1 MFQQEYKLLENR
13 CRLFINRTLKDRF
26 FATIPLTA
34 RFGHTVDPVPYK
46 DRLRLDYKPIAEG
59 ADWGNAWESAWF
71 HFTASVPAEWR
82 GKELAVAL
90 NLSGEALIFD
100 DKGVPF
106 YALTGNSVF
115 NTWYYKD
122 LFFVPETMVK
132 NGQAEFWAEVAAN
145 SLFGIQLDEDPHSL
159 DLDLTGKFPGKVLE
173 MRLGLFNRE
182 AWLLRLEFEVIYAL
196 FGQMK
201 NTDYR
206 YRQLLHTMNAAIDAY
221 GDDARNAAKARA
233 VLKPQLELP
242 ATASALSV
250 AAVGHAHI
258 DVGWLWPVRESIR
271 KAARTFSSQ
280 LELIKQYPG
289 YIFGASQPQL
299 YAFVRDH
306 YPELFA
312 KIKAAVA
319 DGTWELQGGMWVEA
333 DCNIIGGEA
342 MIRQFVHGKNF
353 FMDEFGVDV
362 RNLWLPDVF
371 GYSAALPQIIRKAGC
386 EYFLT
391 QKISWSQYN
400 TFPHHTFVWRG
411 IDGSEVLTHFPPE
424 DTYNAFV
431 TPAEL
436 VPAQNKYAQAD
447 VVNEFASL
455 FGLGDGGGGPAE
467 AFLERA
473 KLVKNLEGCPKLN
486 FSKTSDFFERINPSR
501 DKFPKWDGELYLEMH
516 RGTLTTQARTKR
528 NNRKLEELLVTAE
541 FMWSCLDLSQYPAKE
556 LDAQWKILLLNQFHD
571 IIPGSS
577 IRKVYEVTEAE
588 HASAIA
594 VCTQLIERAAEA
606 MSVADPNA
614 AMLVNTLSDPY
625 RGTVKLPAAW
635 ADAEVRDQNGL
646 VIPTQYDGETLLA
659 LVDLPGSGITTLRRG
674 KAATAAA
681 VRPQTKPVLEN
692 ELIRYTFNQRGEL
705 VSAFDKCVG
714 RELIEPGQTGNLLQ
728 LFVDRPNNFDAWD
741 VDSFYKD
748 GVVTDIESATVSDIF
763 AGPVESSLKLDFII
777 GQSRID
783 QKVTLRAKSK
793 RLDFVTHVDWH
804 ETRKLLQVRF
814 AAKIN
819 ATEGNYDIQYG
830 YLRRALHENTSWDMA
845 KFEVPARRYVD
856 ISERNYGVALLNDCK
871 YGCRAEHNGLHL
883 SLLRSPLYP
892 DPTADRGD
900 QYFTYSYLPHEHDLI
915 DSTVMAES
923 AMLNRLPV
931 VIAGRAANKTAPF
944 SVESATVGLEVV
956 KRAEKSDRLVIR
968 LAERS
973 GNAAGAVLRTTL
985 AKDLLMVETN
995 LMEWTSEQEFRFAG
1009 GELHLQ
1015 LKPFE
1020 IKTLIVAK

>member
-13 CRLFINRTLKDRF
+13 CQLFLKRTAKDRF
-26 FATIPLTA
+26 FATVPLTA
-34 RFGHTVDPVPYK
+34 RFGHSVDPVPYSK
-46 DRLRLDYKPIAEG
+46 RASLSYRPIVEG
-59 ADWGNAWESAWF
+59 EDWGAAWESAWF
-71 HFTASVPAEWR
+71 HFTAEIPAEWR
-82 GKELAVAL
+82 NGEVAVAL
-90 NLSGEALIFD
+90 NLSGEVQIFD
-100 DKGVPF
+100 EKGVPF
-106 YALTGNSVF
+106 YAVTGNSVF
-115 NTWYYKD
+115 NTWYHKD
-122 LFFVPETMVK
+122 LFFVPQSMIK
-132 NGQAEFWAEVAAN
+132 NGQVEFWGEAAAN

-182 AWLLRLEFEVIYAL
+182 AWLLRLEFEVLYGL
-196 FGQMK
+196 FSQTSP
-201 NTDYR
+201 NDYR
-206 YRQLLHTMNAAIDAY
+206 NRQLLHVMNAAIDVY
-221 GDDARNAAKARA
+221 SDDARNAAKARA
-233 VLKPQLELP
+233 VLKPQLDLP
-242 ATASALSV
+242 ANASALSV
-250 AAVGHAHI
+250 AGVGHAHI

-306 YPELFA
+306 YPELYS

-319 DGTWELQGGMWVEA
+319 DGSWELQGGMWVEA
-333 DCNIIGGEA
+333 DCNITGGESI
-342 MIRQFVHGKNF
+342 IRQFVHGKNF

-371 GYSAALPQIIRKAGC
+371 GYAAALPQIIRKAGC
-386 EYFLT
+386 DYFLT

-424 DTYNAFV
+424 NNYNAFV
-431 TPAEL
+431 TPVEL
-436 VPAQNKYAQAD
+436 VPAQNRYAQAD

-455 FGLGDGGGGPAE
+455 FGIGDGGGGPAE

-473 KLVKNLEGCPKLN
+473 KLVKNLEGCPKFS
-486 FSKTSDFFERINPSR
+486 FSKTADFFERINQAR
-501 DKFPKWDGELYLEMH
+501 DQFPKWDGELYLEMH

-528 NNRKLEELLVTAE
+528 NNRKLEELLVATE
-541 FMWSCLDLSQYPAKE
+541 FMWSCLNLSEYPAKE

-588 HASAIA
+588 HAAAIK
-594 VCTQLIERAAEA
+594 VCGQLIDRAAEA
-606 MSVADPNA
+606 MSVKDDHA
-614 AMLVNTLSDPY
+614 AMLVNTLSVAY
-625 RGTVKLPAAW
+625 NGTVKLPAAW
-635 ADAEVRDQNGL
+635 ADAEVKDQSGKT
-646 VIPTQYDGETLLA
+646 VPTQFDGETLLA
-659 LVDLPGSGITTLRRG
+659 LVDLPGSSVITLRRG

-681 VRPQTKPVLEN
+681 VRPQKQPVLEN
-692 ELIRYTFNQRGEL
+692 ELVRYTFSDRGEL
-705 VSAFDKCVG
+705 ISAFDKAVG
-714 RELIEPGQTGNLLQ
+714 RELIADGEAGNRLQ

-741 VDSFYKD
+741 VDSFYKNGNVT
-748 GVVTDIESATVSDIF
+748 GVESVTVSDIVT
-763 AGPVESSLKLDFII
+763 GPVESSLKIDAVI
-777 GQSRID
+777 GQSRIG
-783 QKVTLRAKSK
+783 QKVTLRANSK

-814 AAKIN
+814 PAEIS
-819 ATEGNYDIQYG
+819 ATEGTYDIQYG

-845 KFEVPARRYVD
+845 KFEVPARRYID
-856 ISERNYGVALLNDCK
+856 ISERNYGAALLNDCK
-871 YGCRAEHNGLHL
+871 YGCRAERNALRL

-900 QYFTYSYLPHEHDLI
+900 QYFTYSYLPHEHDLLA
-915 DSTVMAES
+915 STVMAES
-923 AMLNRLPV
+923 AMLNRPPV
-931 VIAGRAANKTAPF
+931 VVAGRAASVQAPF
-944 SVESATVGLEVV
+944 AVESASVSLEVV

-968 LAERS
+968 LAETS
-973 GNAAGAVLRTTL
+973 GNPGSAVVRTTL
-985 AKDLLMVETN
+985 AADLAMVETN
-995 LMEWTSEQEFRFAG
+995 LMEWTSQEEFRFTDGA
-1009 GELHLQ
+1009 LKLQ

-1020 IKTLIVAK
+1020 IKTLMVKK